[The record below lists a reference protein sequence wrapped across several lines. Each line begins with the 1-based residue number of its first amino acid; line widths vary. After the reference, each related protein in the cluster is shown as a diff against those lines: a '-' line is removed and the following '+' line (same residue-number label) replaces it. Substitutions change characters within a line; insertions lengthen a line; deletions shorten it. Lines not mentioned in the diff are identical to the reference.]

1 MASPQ
6 FIFLALPLHVVPV
19 QFWPTAHCCH
29 VKPEVLKVTVP
40 FLLSINVFGL
50 LVTILSCVWSW
61 SWVSSIGAVVSIFF
75 SVTGFSILVVTS
87 TVTVSCTWRL
97 SCWLFVLIS
106 VKILAEMSKIM
117 GVKKVHNVNILR
129 LVTSSL
135 TITPNPKRIM
145 PDLNRTPD
153 K

>member
-1 MASPQ
+1 
-6 FIFLALPLHVVPV
+6 
-19 QFWPTAHCCH
+19 
-29 VKPEVLKVTVP
+29 
-40 FLLSINVFGL
+40 
-50 LVTILSCVWSW
+50 
-61 SWVSSIGAVVSIFF
+61 
-75 SVTGFSILVVTS
+75 
-87 TVTVSCTWRL
+87 
-97 SCWLFVLIS
+97 
-106 VKILAEMSKIM
+106 MSKIM